1 MPMNNESI
9 RPAYVENYL
18 TLINWMMKNHR
29 DTSHLLVHDDTVNRN
44 IDELPHAVAADMLAK
59 NVNPVELAGYV
70 ETGESDSK
78 RRENGI
84 HFTPAEI
91 VHRMIDPM
99 LIKYQA
105 RLADAKLVRDKTKR
119 ESALRVFIDDIAR
132 TRIMDPACGAGNILV
147 ETYECLR
154 ALEIDALV
162 SLRALNA
169 DYDYTAVRVLVS
181 SFYGIEINENI
192 ARAADAS
199 LYVACILM
207 AHVQS
212 DALQVTCSETM
223 NPSHAVIVIADALDT
238 DWNEILPASDDVMI
252 YMNPPFIGSQRMK
265 RTMPDMRAKVINA
278 AVKCGASESG
288 ARRVD
293 AAAGWLYKS
302 ALYLR
307 DCKHASFAAITAPNV
322 SAGLQE
328 KSVFPVIESLGWT
341 CNLSWASFHW
351 KSASSDAATNVII
364 TGFTMDASADKFAFD
379 SDAVSLNIT
388 VPGIPSGS
396 HVSLIDV
403 SGAIQPVDTVSYKG
417 RTGNTYSVPE
427 ARRELLSPELN
438 PLFMHEK
445 AGLKNRLVI
454 PKNAPVNRGWLYP
467 WYSDSVGKC
476 GGRYAVSDPSGLMAA
491 VSSSHALR
499 LWHLETGTRAQG
511 DNVNMTVWKTWNTF
525 PLRALS
531 DDERQGLIDAWN
543 HALSVRE
550 SHMSEFKRWSD
561 MYNPDK
567 MPADLRDAYESLDAV
582 MNTIITGKQ
591 VVPDDE
597 LLAALHGEYTRLT
610 ASTHV
615 DKHEVKRV
623 DKHADEPVIES
634 VQVPVDD
641 VAVPHVDEHVID
653 DVVSDDDIVQLILDG
668 VDPDEI
674 VRRKVAA
681 RQREIDDMARAR
693 ITAARVKAA
702 RLRERID
709 AAVNAAVNAR
719 VAELSTSVD
728 MSASDGVDGVCNM
741 NRDCGSDSH
750 GTECKDYPCRTRR
763 KHNRNRRRSRG
774 RRNR

>member
-1 MPMNNESI
+1 MPMNNETI
-9 RPAYVENYL
+9 RPDYVENYL

-44 IDELPHAVAADMLAK
+44 IDKLPHAVAADMLAK

-119 ESALRVFIDDIAR
+119 ESALRAFIDDIAR
-132 TRIMDPACGAGNILV
+132 IRIMDPACGAGNILV

-212 DALQVTCSETM
+212 DALQVACSETM

-238 DWNEILPASDDVMI
+238 DWNEILPASDDVMV

-265 RTMPDMRAKVINA
+265 RMMPAMRAKVINA

-288 ARRVD
+288 ARWVD

-307 DCKHASFAAITAPNV
+307 DCKHAAFAAITAPNV

-341 CNLSWASFHW
+341 CNLSWSSFKW
-351 KSASSDAATNVII
+351 KSNSSHANTNVII
-364 TGFTMDASADKFAFD
+364 NGFTMDASADKFAFD
-379 SDAVSLNIT
+379 SDSVSLNIT
-388 VPGIPSGS
+388 APGIPSGS

-403 SGAIQPVDTVSYKG
+403 SGAMQPVDAVSYKG
-417 RTGNTYSVPE
+417 HTGNTYSVPE
-427 ARRELLSPELN
+427 ARREPLSPELH
-438 PLFMHEK
+438 PLFAHDK
-445 AGLKNRLVI
+445 AGLKNRLII
-454 PKNAPVNRGWLYP
+454 PKHAPVNRDWLYP

-491 VSSSHALR
+491 VSSSRALR

-511 DNVNMTVWKTWNTF
+511 DNVNMTARKTWNTF

-531 DDERQGLIDAWN
+531 DDERQKLIDAWN
-543 HALSVRE
+543 HILSVRE
-550 SHMSEFKRWSD
+550 SHMIEFKRWSD

-582 MNTIITGKQ
+582 MNTIITGKH
-591 VVPDDE
+591 VVSDDE
-597 LLAALHGEYTRLT
+597 LLDTLHDEYARLT
-610 ASTHV
+610 ACTHD
-615 DKHEVKRV
+615 DKHEVKHV

-653 DVVSDDDIVQLILDG
+653 YVVSDDDIVQLILDG

-728 MSASDGVDGVCNM
+728 MPASDGVDGVCNM

-763 KHNRNRRRSRG
+763 KHNRNRRRPRG

>member
-1 MPMNNESI
+1 MSKNIVSI

-18 TLINWMMKNHR
+18 TLIDWMMKNHR
-29 DTSHLLVHDDTVNRN
+29 DTSHLLVHDDTNNRN
-44 IDELPHAVAADMLAK
+44 YDELPHAVAADMLAQ

-84 HFTPAEI
+84 HFTPAGI

-105 RLADAKLVRDKTKR
+105 RLTDAKLVRDKTKR
-119 ESALRVFIDDIAR
+119 ESALRAFIDDIAR
-132 TRIMDPACGAGNILV
+132 IRIMDPACGAGNILV

-212 DALQVTCSETM
+212 DALQFTCSETM
-223 NPSHAVIVIADALDT
+223 NPSHAVIVIADALDA
-238 DWNEILPASDDVMI
+238 DWNEVLPASDDVMV
-252 YMNPPFIGSQRMK
+252 YMNPPFIGAANMDD
-265 RTMPDMRAKVINA
+265 DMHASVMCA
-278 AVKCGASESG
+278 AVECGVSESDSW
-288 ARRVD
+288 RVD

-302 ALYLR
+302 AIYLR

-328 KSVFPVIESLGWT
+328 KSVFPAIESLGWT
-341 CNLSWASFHW
+341 CNLAWSSFHW
-351 KSASSDAATNVII
+351 KSASSDADTNVII
-364 TGFTMDASADKFAFD
+364 TGFTMDASADKFVFN
-379 SDAVSLNIT
+379 SDAVALNIT

-396 HVSLIDV
+396 HVSLIDA
-403 SGAIQPVDTVSYKG
+403 SGAMQPVDAVSYKG
-417 RTGNTYSVPE
+417 RAGNTYPVPE
-427 ARRELLSPELN
+427 ARREPLSPELN
-438 PLFMHEK
+438 PLFAHDK

-454 PKNAPVNRGWLYP
+454 PKHVPVNRRWLNT
-467 WYSDSVGKC
+467 WYSDDVSKC
-476 GGRYAVSDPSGLMAA
+476 GVRYAVSDPTGLIAA

-499 LWHLETGTRAQG
+499 LWHLETGTRALG
-511 DNVNMTVWKTWNTF
+511 DSVNMTAWKTWNTF

-531 DDERQGLIDAWN
+531 DDERQKLIDAWN

-550 SHMSEFKRWSD
+550 SYMSEFKRWSD
-561 MYNPDK
+561 MYKPDK

-597 LLAALHGEYTRLT
+597 LLSALHDEYARLT
-610 ASTHV
+610 VCTHD
-615 DKHEVKRV
+615 DKHEVKHV

-641 VAVPHVDEHVID
+641 VAVPHVDEYVID
-653 DVVSDDDIVQLILDG
+653 AAVSDDDIVQLILDG
-668 VDPDEI
+668 IDSDEI

-681 RQREIDDMARAR
+681 RKREIDDAAHARLA
-693 ITAARVKAA
+693 AARVKAA

-728 MSASDGVDGVCNM
+728 MLASDGVDGVCDV
-741 NRDCGSDSH
+741 NRDCDSDSH
-750 GTECKDYPCRTRR
+750 GTLCKDYSRRTRR
-763 KHNRNRRRSRG
+763 KRNRNRRCSRG

>member
-1 MPMNNESI
+1 MPKNIASI
-9 RPAYVENYL
+9 RPDYVENYL
-18 TLINWMMKNHR
+18 TLIDWMMKNHR
-29 DTSHLLVHDDTVNRN
+29 DTSHLLVHDDTFNRN
-44 IDELPHAVAADMLAK
+44 IDKLPHAVAVDMLAK

-105 RLADAKLVRDKTKR
+105 RLADAKLVRDKIKR
-119 ESALRVFIDDIAR
+119 ESALRAFIDDIAR
-132 TRIMDPACGAGNILV
+132 IRIMDPACGAGNILV

-238 DWNEILPASDDVMI
+238 DWNEILPASDDVMV
-252 YMNPPFIGSQRMK
+252 YMNPPFIGAANMDDDMHASV
-265 RTMPDMRAKVINA
+265 MRA
-278 AVKCGASESG
+278 AVECGVSESDSW
-288 ARRVD
+288 RVD

-341 CNLSWASFHW
+341 CNLSWSSFKW
-351 KSASSDAATNVII
+351 KSISSHADTNVII

-379 SDAVSLNIT
+379 SDAVSLNIA
-388 VPGIPSGS
+388 VSGIPSGS

-403 SGAIQPVDTVSYKG
+403 SGVMQPVDVVSYKG
-417 RTGNTYSVPE
+417 RAGNTYPVPE
-427 ARRELLSPELN
+427 ARREPLSPELN
-438 PLFMHEK
+438 PLFAHDK

-454 PKNAPVNRGWLYP
+454 PKHVPVNRRWLNT
-467 WYSDSVGKC
+467 WYSDDVSKC
-476 GGRYAVSDPSGLMAA
+476 GVRYAVSDPSGLMAA
-491 VSSSHALR
+491 VSSSRALR
-499 LWHLETGTRAQG
+499 LWHLETGTRALG
-511 DNVNMTVWKTWNTF
+511 DSVNMTAWKTWNTF

-531 DDERQGLIDAWN
+531 DDERQCLIDAWN

-582 MNTIITGKQ
+582 MNTIVTGKH
-591 VVPDDE
+591 VVSDDE
-597 LLAALHGEYTRLT
+597 LLAALHGEYARLT
-610 ASTHV
+610 VCTH
-615 DKHEVKRV
+615 V

-634 VQVPVDD
+634 VQVPVDEI
-641 VAVPHVDEHVID
+641 AVPHVDEHVID
-653 DVVSDDDIVQLILDG
+653 DAVSDDDIVQMVLNG

-681 RQREIDDMARAR
+681 RKREIDDMAHAR
-693 ITAARVKAA
+693 LSAAREKAA

-728 MSASDGVDGVCNM
+728 MPASDGVDGVCNM

-763 KHNRNRRRSRG
+763 KHNRNRRRPRG

>member
-1 MPMNNESI
+1 MPMNNETI
-9 RPAYVENYL
+9 RPDYVENYL

-119 ESALRVFIDDIAR
+119 ESALRAFIDDIAR
-132 TRIMDPACGAGNILV
+132 IRIMDPACGAGNILV

-181 SFYGIEINENI
+181 SFYGIEVNENI

-223 NPSHAVIVIADALDT
+223 NPSHAVIVIADALDA
-238 DWNEILPASDDVMI
+238 DWNEILPASDDVMV

-265 RTMPDMRAKVINA
+265 RMEPDMRAKVINA

-288 ARRVD
+288 ARWVD

-328 KSVFPVIESLGWT
+328 KSVFPR
-341 CNLSWASFHW
+341 H
-351 KSASSDAATNVII
+351 
-364 TGFTMDASADKFAFD
+364 
-379 SDAVSLNIT
+379 
-388 VPGIPSGS
+388 
-396 HVSLIDV
+396 
-403 SGAIQPVDTVSYKG
+403 
-417 RTGNTYSVPE
+417 
-427 ARRELLSPELN
+427 
-438 PLFMHEK
+438 
-445 AGLKNRLVI
+445 
-454 PKNAPVNRGWLYP
+454 
-467 WYSDSVGKC
+467 
-476 GGRYAVSDPSGLMAA
+476 
-491 VSSSHALR
+491 
-499 LWHLETGTRAQG
+499 
-511 DNVNMTVWKTWNTF
+511 
-525 PLRALS
+525 
-531 DDERQGLIDAWN
+531 
-543 HALSVRE
+543 
-550 SHMSEFKRWSD
+550 
-561 MYNPDK
+561 
-567 MPADLRDAYESLDAV
+567 
-582 MNTIITGKQ
+582 
-591 VVPDDE
+591 
-597 LLAALHGEYTRLT
+597 
-610 ASTHV
+610 
-615 DKHEVKRV
+615 
-623 DKHADEPVIES
+623 
-634 VQVPVDD
+634 
-641 VAVPHVDEHVID
+641 
-653 DVVSDDDIVQLILDG
+653 
-668 VDPDEI
+668 
-674 VRRKVAA
+674 
-681 RQREIDDMARAR
+681 
-693 ITAARVKAA
+693 
-702 RLRERID
+702 
-709 AAVNAAVNAR
+709 
-719 VAELSTSVD
+719 
-728 MSASDGVDGVCNM
+728 
-741 NRDCGSDSH
+741 
-750 GTECKDYPCRTRR
+750 
-763 KHNRNRRRSRG
+763 
-774 RRNR
+774 

>member
-9 RPAYVENYL
+9 RPDYVENYL

-105 RLADAKLVRDKTKR
+105 RLSDAKLVRDKTKR
-119 ESALRVFIDDIAR
+119 ESALRAFIDDIAR
-132 TRIMDPACGAGNILV
+132 IRIMDPACGAGNILV

-181 SFYGIEINENI
+181 SFYGIEVNENI

-223 NPSHAVIVIADALDT
+223 NPSHAVIVIADALDA
-238 DWNEILPASDDVMI
+238 DWNEILPASDDVMV

-265 RTMPDMRAKVINA
+265 RTMPDMRAKVVNA

-288 ARRVD
+288 ARWVD

-341 CNLSWASFHW
+341 CNLAWSSFHW

-403 SGAIQPVDTVSYKG
+403 SGAMQPVDAGEYDGDILKAYRRSPGVCTDSV
-417 RTGNTYSVPE
+417 VPE
-427 ARRELLSPELN
+427 A
-438 PLFMHEK
+438 
-445 AGLKNRLVI
+445 LKKTPGRP
-454 PKNAPVNRGWLYP
+454 PKFDADHPFR
-467 WYSDSVGKC
+467 
-476 GGRYAVSDPSGLMAA
+476 
-491 VSSSHALR
+491 
-499 LWHLETGTRAQG
+499 
-511 DNVNMTVWKTWNTF
+511 TF
-525 PLRALS
+525 LGSR
-531 DDERQGLIDAWN
+531 N
-543 HALSVRE
+543 
-550 SHMSEFKRWSD
+550 
-561 MYNPDK
+561 
-567 MPADLRDAYESLDAV
+567 LRDAVMGTNPMFGEGPEYQNNCQRCVVAYEMRRRGYAVTAMPRPMDPRTGLPAIDTDTNRWVNAFKGDWRSCGPDTGLDGASKLLWEWGKGSRAFIEV
-582 MNTIITGKQ
+582 EWLDGTRHVFVAENLKDGIHFIDPQTGSMNASRYFGI
-591 VVPDDE
+591 VN
-597 LLAALHGEYTRLT
+597 HGMTRIM
-610 ASTHV
+610 
-615 DKHEVKRV
+615 RV
-623 DKHADEPVIES
+623 DDADP
-634 VQVPVDD
+634 
-641 VAVPHVDEHVID
+641 
-653 DVVSDDDIVQLILDG
+653 
-668 VDPDEI
+668 
-674 VRRKVAA
+674 
-681 RQREIDDMARAR
+681 
-693 ITAARVKAA
+693 T
-702 RLRERID
+702 
-709 AAVNAAVNAR
+709 
-719 VAELSTSVD
+719 ELVLKY
-728 MSASDGVDGVCNM
+728 
-741 NRDCGSDSH
+741 
-750 GTECKDYPCRTRR
+750 CKE
-763 KHNRNRRRSRG
+763 G
-774 RRNR
+774 

>member
-1 MPMNNESI
+1 MPMNNEII
-9 RPAYVENYL
+9 RPDYVENYL

-105 RLADAKLVRDKTKR
+105 RLSDAKLVRDKTKR
-119 ESALRVFIDDIAR
+119 ESALRAFIDDIAR
-132 TRIMDPACGAGNILV
+132 IRIMDPACGAGNILV

-181 SFYGIEINENI
+181 SFYGIEVNENI

-223 NPSHAVIVIADALDT
+223 NPSHAVIVIADALDA
-238 DWNEILPASDDVMI
+238 DWNEILPASDDVMV

-265 RTMPDMRAKVINA
+265 RTMPDMRAKVVNA

-288 ARRVD
+288 ARWVD

-341 CNLSWASFHW
+341 CNLAWSSFHW
-351 KSASSDAATNVII
+351 KSASSDAAT
-364 TGFTMDASADKFAFD
+364 T
-379 SDAVSLNIT
+379 DAVSLNIT

-403 SGAIQPVDTVSYKG
+403 SGAMQPVDAGEYDGDILKAYRRSPGVCTDSV
-417 RTGNTYSVPE
+417 VPE
-427 ARRELLSPELN
+427 A
-438 PLFMHEK
+438 
-445 AGLKNRLVI
+445 LKKTPGRP
-454 PKNAPVNRGWLYP
+454 PKFDADHPFR
-467 WYSDSVGKC
+467 
-476 GGRYAVSDPSGLMAA
+476 
-491 VSSSHALR
+491 
-499 LWHLETGTRAQG
+499 
-511 DNVNMTVWKTWNTF
+511 TF
-525 PLRALS
+525 LGSR
-531 DDERQGLIDAWN
+531 N
-543 HALSVRE
+543 
-550 SHMSEFKRWSD
+550 
-561 MYNPDK
+561 
-567 MPADLRDAYESLDAV
+567 LRDAVMGTNPMFGEGPEYQNNCQRCVVAYEMRRRGYAVTAMPRPMDPRTGLPAIDTDTNRWVNAFKGDWRSCGPDTGLDGASKLLWEWGKGSRAFIEV
-582 MNTIITGKQ
+582 EWLDGTRHVFVAENLKDGIHFIDPQTGSMNASRYFGI
-591 VVPDDE
+591 VN
-597 LLAALHGEYTRLT
+597 HGMTRIM
-610 ASTHV
+610 
-615 DKHEVKRV
+615 RV
-623 DKHADEPVIES
+623 DDADP
-634 VQVPVDD
+634 
-641 VAVPHVDEHVID
+641 
-653 DVVSDDDIVQLILDG
+653 
-668 VDPDEI
+668 
-674 VRRKVAA
+674 
-681 RQREIDDMARAR
+681 
-693 ITAARVKAA
+693 T
-702 RLRERID
+702 
-709 AAVNAAVNAR
+709 
-719 VAELSTSVD
+719 ELVLKY
-728 MSASDGVDGVCNM
+728 
-741 NRDCGSDSH
+741 
-750 GTECKDYPCRTRR
+750 CKE
-763 KHNRNRRRSRG
+763 G
-774 RRNR
+774 

>member
-9 RPAYVENYL
+9 RPDYVENYL

-105 RLADAKLVRDKTKR
+105 RLSDAKLVRDKTKR
-119 ESALRVFIDDIAR
+119 ESALRAFIDDIAR
-132 TRIMDPACGAGNILV
+132 IRIMDPACGAGNILV

-252 YMNPPFIGSQRMK
+252 YMNPPFIGYANMND
-265 RTMPDMRAKVINA
+265 DMHGLVMHA
-278 AVKCGASESG
+278 AMECGASESG
-288 ARRVD
+288 ARWVD
-293 AAAGWLYKS
+293 ASAGWLYKS
-302 ALYLR
+302 AMYLR

-341 CNLSWASFHW
+341 CNLAWSSFHW

-364 TGFTMDASADKFAFD
+364 TGFTMDASADKFAFN

-396 HVSLIDV
+396 HVSLIDA
-403 SGAIQPVDTVSYKG
+403 SGAMQPVDAVSYKG
-417 RTGNTYSVPE
+417 RAGNTYPVPE
-427 ARRELLSPELN
+427 ARREPLSPELN
-438 PLFMHEK
+438 PLFAHDK

-454 PKNAPVNRGWLYP
+454 PKHVPVNRRWLNT
-467 WYSDSVGKC
+467 WYSDDVSKC
-476 GGRYAVSDPSGLMAA
+476 GVRYAVSDPSGLMAA

-511 DNVNMTVWKTWNTF
+511 DNVNMTAWKTWNTF

-641 VAVPHVDEHVID
+641 VSVPHVDEYVID

-674 VRRKVAA
+674 VRRKVVA

-728 MSASDGVDGVCNM
+728 MPASDGVDGVCNM
-741 NRDCGSDSH
+741 NRDCDSDSH